1 MAYGSVNV
9 PGKLT
14 AEQVGALS
22 KDGGTLT
29 GTLSLGKGG
38 GVVLE
43 TLYGGDI
50 WFRIASGAVNFEGAA
65 EADLVWLKGIAAPRE
80 ANDAATKQY
89 VDNLFKFCSLG
100 PVAQV
105 EVESNG
111 SKRTANVAMTKNG
124 SDGLCYRIEYKFNL
138 TDAATVRIIPPAGFR
153 FSALNESFIPS
164 IKYKYGN
171 TYAATLMPD
180 GWFEFYVGMRDT
192 GECEIYNASCAGGSL
207 VLLEIA

>member
-14 AEQVGALS
+14 AEQVGALP

-100 PVAQV
+100 PVARV
-105 EVESNG
+105 EIESNG
-111 SKRTANVAMTKNG
+111 VKRTYNVSLEKVDVADF
-124 SDGLCYRIEYKFNL
+124 SYRLEYKFN
-138 TDAATVRIIPPAGFR
+138 TTTAATVRIIPPDGFR
-153 FSALNESFIPS
+153 FSALNESFIPRV
-164 IKYKYGN
+164 KCKYGN
-171 TYAATLMPD
+171 TYAATLTPN
-180 GWFEFYVGMRDT
+180 GGFEFYIGERDA
-192 GECEIYNASCAGGSL
+192 GECEIYNASCNGGSF